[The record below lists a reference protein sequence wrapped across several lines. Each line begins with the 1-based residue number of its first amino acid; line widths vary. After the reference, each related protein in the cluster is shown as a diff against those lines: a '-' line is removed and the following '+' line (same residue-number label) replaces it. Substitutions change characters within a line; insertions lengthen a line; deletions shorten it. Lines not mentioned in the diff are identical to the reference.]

1 MNPVV
6 LYFASGDSLYAGAG
20 LLILA
25 VVISRYLKQRRWL
38 RLRNL
43 AAWLGLALMVMACPP
58 FSWIVD
64 AIFIAAFVLW
74 LIAANQWLGRPGTA
88 WRSWSAAVLLV
99 VVLTLTASELPRRR
113 IPAIV
118 GIPSDHLV
126 VIGDSISSGID
137 PHVPAWPVVMEKSTS
152 VPVKNLSRPGAQ
164 VAEGQ
169 DMAGNVTP
177 DDRLVLIEIGGN
189 DLLGGE
195 PSVAFEKNLDATLSK
210 LAMPG
215 RTMVMFELP
224 LLPHKIAY
232 GQTQRR
238 LAAKYGVWL
247 IPKRCFV
254 EVIGGANATSDGL
267 HLSESGAHRM
277 AMLVAMVLSPVLKA
291 HPAGA
296 CE

>member
-20 LLILA
+20 LLLLV

-58 FSWIVD
+58 LSWAVD
-64 AIFIAAFVLW
+64 AIFLAAFVLW
-74 LIAANQWLGRPGTA
+74 LIVVNQWLGWPGTD
-88 WRSWSAAVLLV
+88 WRSWSAAALLV

-137 PHVPAWPVVMEKSTS
+137 SHVPAWPVVMQQSTNVS
-152 VPVKNLSRPGAQ
+152 VKNLSRPGAQ

-169 DMAGNVTP
+169 DMAGKVTP

-189 DLLGGE
+189 DC
-195 PSVAFEKNLDATLSK
+195 
-210 LAMPG
+210 
-215 RTMVMFELP
+215 
-224 LLPHKIAY
+224 
-232 GQTQRR
+232 
-238 LAAKYGVWL
+238 LAAYHPSRSRKTSTQPCQSWRCRGARWLCSNCHCCHTRSRMDKFSGVW
-247 IPKRCFV
+247 PRSTV
-254 EVIGGANATSDGL
+254 
-267 HLSESGAHRM
+267 SG
-277 AMLVAMVLSPVLKA
+277 
-291 HPAGA
+291 
-296 CE
+296 

>member
-6 LYFASGDSLYAGAG
+6 LYFASGDSLYAGAV
-20 LLILA
+20 LLLLA
-25 VVISRYLKQRRWL
+25 IVISRYLKERQWL

-58 FSWIVD
+58 FSWTVD
-64 AIFIAAFVLW
+64 VIFLASFVLW
-74 LIAANQWLGRPGTA
+74 IFVANQWLGWPGTE
-88 WRSWSAAVLLV
+88 WRSWSAAVLLI
-99 VVLTLTASELPRRR
+99 VVLTLRATELPRRR

-137 PHVPAWPVVMEKSTS
+137 LRVPAWPVVMQQSTN
-152 VPVKNLSRPGAQ
+152 VPVKNLSRPAAQ

-169 DMAGNVTP
+169 NMAGRVAP
-177 DDRLVLIEIGGN
+177 DDHLVLIEIGGN

-215 RTMVMFELP
+215 RTLVMFELP
-224 LLPHKIAY
+224 LLPDKIAY
-232 GQTQRR
+232 GQIQRR

-267 HLSESGAHRM
+267 HLP
-277 AMLVAMVLSPVLKA
+277 SPALLA
-291 HPAGA
+291 WRCSWGRFFRQ
-296 CE
+296 C